1 MNEKT
6 QISKN
11 HYENKGFTIKT
22 HKKLLLDSIPY
33 Y

>member
-11 HYENKGFTIKT
+11 HRENKGFIIKT
-22 HKKLLLDSIPY
+22 QKNLLLDSIPY